1 MTDDHMEEKQD
12 LHLTDEN
19 QPEEAEKS
27 SKPKREWRQI
37 WENLV
42 RLGLGETSLRLGTSL
57 LSIVLV
63 LVVVWVMRQFYLGEE
78 VALTPPTPMVDV
90 VQAGTEPTPEPP
102 PSLPEIQ
109 MPDGGAYRDGLVR
122 LVTMNTILPTQ
133 PRLEISQYEVQVGD
147 SVFEIAKK
155 FNLNPETILWG
166 NYYTLADD
174 VHRLQP
180 GQTLNILPVD
190 GVYYEWHAGD
200 GLNGV
205 ADFYGVTADDI
216 IDWTSNDLDR
226 NTIGDLSNPNI
237 EPGTWL
243 VIPGGEREFVSWSAP
258 RITRD
263 DPAVAKTFGPGF
275 CGEIMEGPVGNGTFL
290 WPSVERYLSGYDYS
304 PETNHYGIDIAGAI
318 GYALFATDAGVVVYA
333 GWNDW
338 GYGNT
343 VVIDHGNGWQSLY
356 AHMDALNVECGS
368 YVYQGDVIGALGT
381 TGNSSGPHLH
391 FELRSDVYGKVNP
404 WNFLQ

>member
-1 MTDDHMEEKQD
+1 MQEDDLAEIQDNHLENEAQSEE
-12 LHLTDEN
+12 TVEN
-19 QPEEAEKS
+19 LR
-27 SKPKREWRQI
+27 PKREWRQI

-42 RLGLGETSLRLGTSL
+42 RLGLGEASLRLGTSL

-63 LVVVWVMRQFYLGEE
+63 LAVVTVMRHFYLDEE
-78 VALTPPTPMVDV
+78 VTLSPQPMVGA
-90 VQAGTEPTPEPP
+90 VQAATGPTPEPP
-102 PSLPEIQ
+102 PSLPELA

-122 LVTMNTILPTQ
+122 LVKMNTILPTQ
-133 PRLEISQYEVQVGD
+133 PRLEVSQYEVQVGD

-166 NYYTLADD
+166 NYYVLADD

-205 ADFYGVTADDI
+205 AEFYDVSVDNI
-216 IDWTSNDLDR
+216 LDWTSNDLDR
-226 NTIGDLSNPNI
+226 NTIGDYANPNI
-237 EPGTWL
+237 APGTWL
-243 VIPGGEREFVSWSAP
+243 VIPGGVRDFVSWSAP

-275 CGEIMEGPVGNGTFL
+275 CGEIMEGPVGNGTFV

-304 PETNHYGIDIAGAI
+304 PETNHFGIDIAGAT
-318 GYALFATDAGVVVYA
+318 GYALFSVDAGVVVYA

-356 AHMDALNVECGS
+356 AHMDSLNVGCGS
-368 YVYQGDVIGALGT
+368 FVYQGDVIGAMGN
-381 TGNSSGPHLH
+381 TGNSSGAHLH
-391 FELRSDVYGKVNP
+391 FELRSDLYGKVNP

>member
-1 MTDDHMEEKQD
+1 M
-12 LHLTDEN
+12 DEN
-19 QPEEAEKS
+19 QIEDFEYLSENEPQPAGELDAPS
-27 SKPKREWRQI
+27 PKREWRQI

-57 LSIVLV
+57 LSLVLV
-63 LVVVWVMRQFYLGEE
+63 LAVVGVMRYFYLDEE
-78 VALTPPTPMVDV
+78 VTLSPQPMVES
-90 VQAGTEPTPEPP
+90 VQAAAVPTPEPP
-102 PSLPEIQ
+102 PALPELS
-109 MPDGGAYRDGLVR
+109 MPDGGAYRNGLVR
-122 LVTMNTILPTQ
+122 LAKMSTILPTQ
-133 PRLEISQYEVQVGD
+133 PRLEISQYEVQPGD

-166 NYYTLADD
+166 NYYVLADD

-180 GQTLNILPVD
+180 GQMLNILPVD

-205 ADFYGVTADDI
+205 ADFYGVTVDDI
-216 IDWTSNDLDR
+216 LDWAGNNLDR
-226 NTIGDLSNPNI
+226 NTIGDYANPNI
-237 EPGTWL
+237 APGTWL
-243 VIPGGEREFVSWSAP
+243 VIPGGVREFVSWSAP

-275 CGEIMEGPVGNGTFL
+275 CGEIMEGPVGNGTFV
-290 WPSVERYLSGYDYS
+290 WPTVERYLSGYDYS
-304 PETNHYGIDIAGAI
+304 PETNHYGIDIAGKT
-318 GYALFATDAGVVVYA
+318 GFALFAVDAGVVVYA

-356 AHMDALNVECGS
+356 AHMDSLNVACGS
-368 YVYQGDVIGALGT
+368 FVYQGDVIGALGN
-381 TGNSSGPHLH
+381 TGNSSGAHLH
-391 FELRSDVYGKVNP
+391 FELRSDLYGKVNP